1 MHMDL
6 KNLPVLD
13 ARLALASSFVRKGGI
28 VADVGTDHA
37 YLPIFLLL
45 TDVCPRALASDI
57 NEGPLASAR
66 EHAAKYGVADRM
78 DFVLADGVAEIDL
91 ETLGVTD
98 IAVCGMGGE
107 MIAGILN
114 DAPYTQKSG
123 VRCILQPMSSV
134 EDLRAYLA
142 RAGYVIEDERLAE
155 ASGRIYTCLAVS
167 YDGQVR
173 TPTPT
178 ERILGAAHIRRGAAE
193 VLFAPYLL
201 REYRTAV
208 KKCRGRRAGNLDTSA
223 EAALIAELA
232 KIAAENGIELPKQTT
247 EE

>member
-45 TDVCPRALASDI
+45 TGVCPRALASDI

-66 EHAAKYGVADRM
+66 EHAAKYGVADLM
-78 DFVLADGVAEIDL
+78 DFVLADGVASIDL
-91 ETLGVTD
+91 AAAGVTD

-107 MIAGILN
+107 MIAGIL
-114 DAPYTQKSG
+114 DAAPYTKKEG

-134 EDLRAYLA
+134 EDLRAYLV
-142 RAGYVIEDERLAE
+142 RAGYVIEDERLAK

-167 YDGQVR
+167 YDGQTR
-173 TPTPT
+173 TLTPA
-178 ERILGAAHIRRGAAE
+178 ERILGAAHIRRGVAE

-201 REYRTAV
+201 REYRSAF
-208 KKCRGRRAGNLDTSA
+208 KKYRGRLAGGLDTA
-223 EAALIAELA
+223 EEATILAEFAA
-232 KIAAENGIELPKQTT
+232 IAAENGIELPK
-247 EE
+247 